1 MSRDACKFVCHA
13 HTNTWMPRTYLFLY
27 SFVIIYT
34 LVATEKKVKQQLL
47 ESMCDPFVFLVRWD
61 GGCFLLASIPENEIR
76 L

>member
-13 HTNTWMPRTYLFLY
+13 HTHTWMPRTYLFLY

-47 ESMCDPFVFLVRWD
+47 ESMCDPLCFWF
-61 GGCFLLASIPENEIR
+61 GGMGDAFC
-76 L
+76 